1 MSYTR
6 MSICII
12 EKKIPFVKHFLR
24 LSKNMQGVTLKA
36 EEAKKLSTAYFFLAI
51 CCLEV
56 IYSLKNYRYLA
67 LDERQK
73 IEKMYGK
80 GTRIVD
86 IATALNRSNAAIYE
100 ELKRGATG
108 ELDRYA
114 RPQYSAR
121 IAQKTAQENFR
132 RRGNRRKSKQSGE
145 G

>member
-1 MSYTR
+1 M
-6 MSICII
+6 
-12 EKKIPFVKHFLR
+12 
-24 LSKNMQGVTLKA
+24 
-36 EEAKKLSTAYFFLAI
+36 
-51 CCLEV
+51 
-56 IYSLKNYRYLA
+56 KNYRYLA